1 MSDRAAWKD
10 DDGRKLS
17 NLSLGASA
25 ARWWLVGKLPRAF
38 ATAVAGGVLVSIS
51 ILNARSIHAQPRG
64 TAASLPAFDVA
75 SVKLWKDDGV
85 GPRNSHSNYGPQG
98 IDFGARTLGF
108 IIGEAYKFPAGLI
121 VPGSHTNEMRQGYD
135 IVAKADH
142 AVPKEQLR
150 LMLQSLLADRF
161 KLTLHRETRMTLVY
175 RLVTAKGGPKL
186 EESEG
191 GDLVMSGSAEGF
203 TFRNAEVFR
212 LTGYL
217 SSYADRIV
225 VDDTGLTGLYNFAV
239 KVPDDLRQNS
249 PVKSDGRSPDAASA
263 NVFAEVLR
271 PLGLRLIAGTAPV
284 EYLVIEHVERP
295 SEN

>member
-1 MSDRAAWKD
+1 MTDRAAVLLAVI
-10 DDGRKLS
+10 LS
-17 NLSLGASA
+17 ASSIYA
-25 ARWWLVGKLPRAF
+25 QVRNI
-38 ATAVAGGVLVSIS
+38 VS
-51 ILNARSIHAQPRG
+51 R
-64 TAASLPAFDVA
+64 PAFDVA

-85 GPRNSHSNYGPQG
+85 SPRNSHSTYGPQG
-98 IDFGARTLGF
+98 IDFEARTLGF
-108 IIGEAYKFPAGLI
+108 IIGEAYKFPVGLV
-121 VPGSHTNEMRQGYD
+121 VPGSYTNEFRRGYD

-161 KLTLHRETRMTLVY
+161 NLRLHRETRTSLVY

-191 GDLVMSGSAEGF
+191 GDLVMSGTAQGF
-203 TFRNAEVFR
+203 TFRNAEMFR

-217 SSYADRIV
+217 SSFADRIV
-225 VDDTGLTGLYNFAV
+225 VDDTGLTALYNFAV
-239 KVPDDLRQNS
+239 KMPEDLRQNS
-249 PVKSDGRSPDAASA
+249 PVKSDGRSPDSASA
-263 NVFAEVLR
+263 DVFAEVLK

-284 EYLVIEHVERP
+284 EYLVIDHLERP